1 MLEQLSKKDTQWRAM
16 ALYICK
22 DQVLADDMV
31 QDMYLYLSDKEGEF
45 NDGYIYFTLKDIFLM
60 QVSKKYVK
68 NRIEFVELDD
78 NYNFEFDVYDFDKD
92 QQTQKKID
100 KINQEFESCDQ
111 IEKIIIG
118 NSYQSG
124 LRKFSRESG
133 ISTATVQKYRQQFKD
148 KVWQRK
154 D

>member
-1 MLEQLSKKDTQWRAM
+1 M

-22 DQVLADDMV
+22 DKDFADDMV
-31 QDMYLYLSDKEGEF
+31 QDMYVYFSDKEGEF
-45 NDGYIYFTLKDIFLM
+45 NDGYVYFALKDIFLM

-68 NRIEFVELDD
+68 NRLEFVELDD
-78 NYNFEFDVYDFDKD
+78 NYNFEFDIYDFDKD
-92 QQTQKKID
+92 YQKQKKID
-100 KINQEFESCDQ
+100 RINQVFESCDQ

-118 NSYQSG
+118 NSIQSG

-148 KVWQRK
+148 KVWQK
-154 D
+154 K